1 MKSLICYFITGRW
14 KKIIEWLFK
23 EYCNLIHSLLY
34 LIFLTLPPTPRKVG
48 AGSSLKLKG
57 RRVTDCIPTTFTLP
71 LLFKGRDG
79 DGLRISKEEL
89 DAK

>member
-1 MKSLICYFITGRW
+1 MKPLICYFITGRW
-14 KKIIEWLFK
+14 KKIIEWLLI

-34 LIFLTLPPTPRKVG
+34 LIFLTLPPTP
-48 AGSSLKLKG
+48 SLKLKG
-57 RRVTDCIPTTFTLP
+57 RGVTDCITTTFTLT

-89 DAK
+89 DTK